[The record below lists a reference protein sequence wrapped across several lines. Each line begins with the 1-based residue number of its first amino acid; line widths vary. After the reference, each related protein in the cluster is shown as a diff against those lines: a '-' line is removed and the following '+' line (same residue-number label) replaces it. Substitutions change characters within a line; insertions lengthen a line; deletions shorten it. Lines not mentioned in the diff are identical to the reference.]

1 MNTLNKNEIENTKSK
16 RSKIIGLS
24 LIFFGFVIYL
34 FFGLG
39 IEGQATFRLSRPTD
53 PFALP
58 NLILPAHSFIGL
70 SALLIAFFGGRII
83 MKAPKNFTIFVALS
97 FFLAIAAFLVWATA
111 GKSLSLTGMLQ
122 ATVVR
127 AVPIALAAMAG
138 IMCERVAV
146 INIGIE
152 GMLLAGAFAGAL
164 FGSIFGNLIG
174 LILAILVGGGFGF
187 ILAALVVTFR
197 VDQIIAGVAINIFVL
212 GITSFLTSHL
222 LKNKVDRNDTLI
234 ALGGGVIGDL
244 VGFVAS
250 ITLRG
255 INFIQMPTSLLAM
268 VDSAVGGKTGVNLDE
283 GKNLV
288 GAFHQPKLVLSDLKT
303 LKSLPNREFIAGMAE
318 VIKYGIIYDE
328 IFFNRIEASLNEINT
343 NEVNSSL
350 LAEIIGRCCEIKA
363 EIVSKDEKEN
373 ALRAILNFG
382 HTVGHAIENKTGY
395 SSSLIHGEAISIG
408 MVFAAEVSS
417 ACLNLSN
424 ENVTRIKN
432 ILSKVGLPI
441 SNKSLGWMELKEVIN
456 IVRNHSRKI

>member
-1 MNTLNKNEIENTKSK
+1 MLYELNVNLDDRSYPIKIGYDLLKEAGKIIVNEGLKGNCLVIADSNTSIFYNELKLSLDSNNINSAITVVDPGENSKSLAQLEKLYSNCIKSK
-16 RSKIIGLS
+16 LDR
-24 LIFFGFVIYL
+24 
-34 FFGLG
+34 
-39 IEGQATFRLSRPTD
+39 Q
-53 PFALP
+53 
-58 NLILPAHSFIGL
+58 SFI
-70 SALLIAFFGGRII
+70 
-83 MKAPKNFTIFVALS
+83 
-97 FFLAIAAFLVWATA
+97 
-111 GKSLSLTGMLQ
+111 
-122 ATVVR
+122 
-127 AVPIALAAMAG
+127 
-138 IMCERVAV
+138 
-146 INIGIE
+146 
-152 GMLLAGAFAGAL
+152 
-164 FGSIFGNLIG
+164 
-174 LILAILVGGGFGF
+174 
-187 ILAALVVTFR
+187 
-197 VDQIIAGVAINIFVL
+197 
-212 GITSFLTSHL
+212 
-222 LKNKVDRNDTLI
+222 I

-244 VGFVAS
+244 AGYVSA
-250 ITLRG
+250 TYLRG

-456 IVRNHSRKI
+456 IDKKTINGKAHFVLANKIGDVSIGHIVEDEILENTWNKINE